1 MLCCPRR
8 QRLLASRAATDDRLV
23 DGEHHRDLTSVPR
36 GEVNARQ
43 TRVRFEE
50 VLVACCFVVLVPVVV
65 LALGA
70 LGSFAYG
77 TDLFVLAVHE
87 VAGAALPVGNKIG
100 QILMVI
106 DLFLIGA
113 TLLIAGRLLRAV
125 RRPHG
130 SCGHGRLPEWLEMRD
145 LNDLKARVISMIV
158 LITAVDFV
166 EVLVDSS
173 GGLYILERGDAVAL
187 VIAAL
192 TAYVRLGRSVHDDGW
207 RRSAQLRGAEMEGP
221 IATARCRGPR

>member
-1 MLCCPRR
+1 M
-8 QRLLASRAATDDRLV
+8 DD
-23 DGEHHRDLTSVPR
+23 EHHRDPTSVPR
-36 GEVNARQ
+36 GEVNARR

-50 VLVACCFVVLVPVVV
+50 VLVACRFVVLVPVVV

-77 TDLFVLAVHE
+77 TDLFVLAMHE

-113 TLLIAGRLLRAV
+113 TLFIAAFGFYELFVGRMAA
-125 RRPHG
+125 G
-130 SCGHGRLPEWLEMRD
+130 GHGRLPEWLETRD

-173 GGLYILERGDAVAL
+173 GALYILERGDAVAL
-187 VIAAL
+187 VVGAL

-207 RRSAQLRGAEMEGP
+207 RRPAQLRGAEMEGP
-221 IATARCRGPR
+221 IATARYRGPR

>member
-8 QRLLASRAATDDRLV
+8 QRLLASPAAADDRLV
-23 DGEHHRDLTSVPR
+23 DDEHHRDPTSVPR
-36 GEVNARQ
+36 GEVNARR

-50 VLVACCFVVLVPVVV
+50 VLVACRFVVLVPVVV

-77 TDLFVLAVHE
+77 TDLFVLAMHE

-113 TLLIAGRLLRAV
+113 TLRMSLMPWILGWASV
-125 RRPHG
+125 V
-130 SCGHGRLPEWLEMRD
+130 M
-145 LNDLKARVISMIV
+145 V
-158 LITAVDFV
+158 
-166 EVLVDSS
+166 
-173 GGLYILERGDAVAL
+173 GGGCNGQLA
-187 VIAAL
+187 
-192 TAYVRLGRSVHDDGW
+192 
-207 RRSAQLRGAEMEGP
+207 SANW
-221 IATARCRGPR
+221 C

>member
-8 QRLLASRAATDDRLV
+8 QRLLASPAAADDRLV
-23 DGEHHRDLTSVPR
+23 DDEHHRDPTSVPR
-36 GEVNARQ
+36 GEVNARR

-50 VLVACCFVVLVPVVV
+50 VLVACRFVVLVPVVV

-77 TDLFVLAVHE
+77 TDLFVLAMHE

-113 TLLIAGRLLRAV
+113 TLLIAAFGFYELFVDRMAAR
-125 RRPHG
+125 
-130 SCGHGRLPEWLEMRD
+130 GHGRLPEWLEMRD

-173 GGLYILERGDAVAL
+173 GALYILERGVPL
-187 VIAAL
+187 VVGAL
-192 TAYVRLGRSVHDDGW
+192 TAYVRLGRNVHDDGG
-207 RRSAQLRGAEMEGP
+207 RRPAQLRGAEMEGP
-221 IATARCRGPR
+221 IATARYRGPR